1 MTSFVSPALHLA
13 LRAAA
18 VADTIW
24 VEKPIAQGLFDKITS
39 IASGVMTLTI
49 LVLAIALVPAAWN
62 FRKTYKKSSALL
74 TRVQADVAPL
84 VKHAHA
90 IADNVNYIST
100 AVRTDIA
107 MIHDTLVSANRRLE
121 EAIAST
127 ERRMHDFN
135 ALLAVAQQEAEGVFV
150 STAATMR
157 GVRRGASRFARDTG
171 PELASVEVDDDDLEA
186 VGDDEEITDGN
197 DGNTDDDPDAPRAPR
212 VVRRPRTQW
221 EWRRA

>member
-1 MTSFVSPALHLA
+1 MIPFVSPAIHLA

-24 VEKPIAQGLFDKITS
+24 VEKPIAQGTFEKITS
-39 IASGVMTLTI
+39 IASGITTLSI

-62 FRKTYKKSSALL
+62 FRKTYQKTSALL
-74 TRVQADVAPL
+74 SRVQADVAPL

-100 AVRTDIA
+100 AVRTDIS
-107 MIHDTLVSANRRLE
+107 MVHDTLVSANRRLE
-121 EAIAST
+121 EAIATT

-135 ALLAVAQQEAEGVFV
+135 ALLAVAQQEAEGVFL
-150 STAATMR
+150 STAATVH
-157 GVRRGASRFARDTG
+157 GVRRGASHFARGTG

-186 VGDDEEITDGN
+186 VVDDEEIADGN
-197 DGNTDDDPDAPRAPR
+197 DGNPYDDPDAPRAPR
-212 VVRRPRTQW
+212 VVRRTR
-221 EWRRA
+221 